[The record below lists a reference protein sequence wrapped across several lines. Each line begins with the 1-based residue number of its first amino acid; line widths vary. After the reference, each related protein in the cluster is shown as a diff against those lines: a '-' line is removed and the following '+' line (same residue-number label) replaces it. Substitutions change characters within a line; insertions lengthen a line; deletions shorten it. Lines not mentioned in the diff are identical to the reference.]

1 MKHKIWVL
9 AVALCIIALLVFLAC
24 GLIFGGFE
32 RWFAP
37 AECRHVFEISTRK
50 AEISTPYSSEGC
62 ARLQTAFRLAENEI
76 RRVDLLVSPRQES
89 SEIARFN
96 DADPGVEIPMSADT
110 LALLRIARQY
120 YDVTGGAFD
129 ITLEPVIEIWRE
141 ARQNSLLPL
150 DESLQAARENS
161 GWSNI
166 IFSMDGIRKKQYPG
180 RIHLQAIAK
189 GYSIDR
195 AVQSLIHGGLP
206 QGRVSVRG
214 CTRVFGESEAM
225 LTVTDLKDASR
236 QILVFGLRNAASG
249 SSGNPSRFFKI
260 DDHLFSHIID
270 PRTLRPSQYLTQA
283 IAVAPSAMTADAW
296 ATALAVMGVEG
307 FDILPA
313 EVSAFIQVQV
323 EDTVHYYANRA
334 FTNLILHSNI
344 DIQVLEASPPSPAP

>member
-1 MKHKIWVL
+1 ML
-9 AVALCIIALLVFLAC
+9 AGALCVIALLVFLVC

-37 AECRHVFEISTRK
+37 TECRHVFEISTRK
-50 AEISTPYSSEGC
+50 TEISTPYPPEGC
-62 ARLQTAFRLAENEI
+62 ARLQTTFRLAENEI

-89 SEIARFN
+89 SEIAKFN
-96 DADPGVEIPMSADT
+96 NADPDVEVSMSADT

-120 YDVTGGAFD
+120 YDATDGAFD

-141 ARQNSLLPL
+141 ARQNNLLPS

-166 IFSMDGIRKKQYPG
+166 IFSMDGIRKKQLPG

-195 AVQSLIHGGLP
+195 AVQSLIHGGLT
-206 QGRVSVRG
+206 QGRVSMHG
-214 CTRVFGESEAM
+214 CTRVFGESEAI
-225 LTVTDLKDASR
+225 LSVTDLDETSR
-236 QILVFGLRNAASG
+236 QLLVFRLHHAASG

-260 DDHLFSHIID
+260 DGRRFSHIID
-270 PRTLRPSQYLTQA
+270 PRTLRPSQFLTQA
-283 IAVAPSAMTADAW
+283 IAVAPTAMTADAW

-313 EVSAFIQVQV
+313 DVAAFIQVHV
-323 EDTVHYYANRA
+323 DDAIRYYANRA
-334 FTNLILHSNI
+334 FINLILHSDI
-344 DIQVLEASPPSPAP
+344 DIQVLETNPLSPAP